1 ERFVGKQTYA
11 IPSQVI
17 TISKKRISTLNDY
30 DPTGHISFNEE
41 TLKIIEDF
49 MKANIL
55 S

>member
-1 ERFVGKQTYA
+1 MQFHLKL
-11 IPSQVI
+11 SLS
-17 TISKKRISTLNDY
+17 SKKRISTLNDY